1 MEEQQID
8 QMKQDLT
15 FERGDFGKEVNIH
28 FSI

>member
-8 QMKQDLT
+8 QMKQDMKLDHV
-15 FERGDFGKEVNIH
+15 DFGKEVNGH